1 MSHRRFSLFS
11 SFLRSTLASAWLLPF
26 AGLLTAG
33 CATAPAAPNRSAEL
47 ERNMVELRAQNNGY
61 LRQIDELQNR
71 IFILEN
77 KIENSLRV
85 ADENRRTGPISR
97 TLVEE
102 DARPGTDRAPARPVA
117 QALNVV
123 QDPNGAEVEYAGEA
137 AQQPHRG
144 GARPSLRLSGNGRA
158 VITNVAANEPAR
170 EPTQKAAR
178 DSARMSP
185 KEAHAAVS
193 LYRQGLE
200 ELRGGHDAAAIAT
213 FRKFLKTYPQHHYGD
228 NAQFALGEC
237 YYDLKQYRAAV
248 RELRLVG
255 ERYPHGNKVPDAML
269 KLSEAQLALGDTH
282 EARGVLEAL
291 VRMYPRHSASQLA
304 AERLDN
310 KSGDKPST
318 QVTLGMNG
326 R

>member
-1 MSHRRFSLFS
+1 MSQSR
-11 SFLRSTLASAWLLPF
+11 SFLSLSFFRSTLASAWLLPF
-26 AGLLTAG
+26 AALLTSA
-33 CATAPAAPNRSAEL
+33 CATAPAQPSRSAEL

-77 KIENSLRV
+77 KIENSPRL
-85 ADENRRTGPISR
+85 ADNRRTGPISR
-97 TLVEE
+97 VIGGDE
-102 DARPGTDRAPARPVA
+102 PPAPAVA
-117 QALNVV
+117 AAPAERVV
-123 QDPNGAEVEYAGEA
+123 QDPSVPDVEYAGEA
-137 AQQPHRG
+137 AAPPRRG
-144 GARPSLRLSGNGRA
+144 GARPLLRLSGTGRP
-158 VITNVAANEPAR
+158 VITNVAVNEPSRASVR
-170 EPTQKAAR
+170 GPV
-178 DSARMSP
+178 RMSP

-200 ELRGGHDAAAIAT
+200 ELRSGHDAAAIAT

-237 YYDLKQYRAAV
+237 YYDLGQYRAAV

-255 ERYPHGNKVPDAML
+255 QRYPHGNKVPDAML
-269 KLSEAQLALGDTH
+269 KLGEAQLAIGDTR

-291 VRMYPRHSASQLA
+291 VRMYPRHEASQLA
-304 AERLDN
+304 AERLDTV
-310 KSGDKPST
+310 GDKLTS

>member
-1 MSHRRFSLFS
+1 MSQRRFSSSS

-26 AGLLTAG
+26 AALLTSA
-33 CATAPAAPNRSAEL
+33 CATAPAAPNRSAEI
-47 ERNMVELRAQNNGY
+47 ESNMVELRAQNAGY

-77 KIENSLRV
+77 KIESSLRV
-85 ADENRRTGPISR
+85 AEENRRTGPISR
-97 TLVEE
+97 TLGE
-102 DARPGTDRAPARPVA
+102 DDAPPPAPARPVA
-117 QALNVV
+117 QAANVV
-123 QDPNGAEVEYAGEA
+123 QDPNAPEVEYAGEA
-137 AQQPHRG
+137 AQPPRRG

-178 DSARMSP
+178 DAARMTP

-200 ELRGGHDAAAIAT
+200 EFRSGHDAAAIAT
-213 FRKFLKTYPQHHYGD
+213 FRKFLKSYPQHHYGD

-269 KLSEAQLALGDTH
+269 KLGEAQLALGDTR

-291 VRMYPRHSASQLA
+291 VRMYPRHAASQLA
-304 AERLDN
+304 AERLD
-310 KSGDKPST
+310 KPGDKPST
-318 QVTLGMNG
+318 KVTLGMNA